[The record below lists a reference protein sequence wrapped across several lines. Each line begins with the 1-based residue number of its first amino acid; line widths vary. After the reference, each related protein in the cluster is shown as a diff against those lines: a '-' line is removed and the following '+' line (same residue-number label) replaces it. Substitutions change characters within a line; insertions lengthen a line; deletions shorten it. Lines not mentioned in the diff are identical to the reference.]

1 MATHDR
7 YDTDIL
13 KALQR
18 IATSLDKIE
27 KKMPDKQQ
35 TMDDEETIL
44 ANGFCSK
51 CKKASICQYK
61 IDIRTTDD
69 DLKIGYGIPIYI
81 PGPNSPIECQLEF
94 SKKED

>member
-7 YDTDIL
+7 YEVDIL
-13 KALQR
+13 KTLQR

-27 KKMPDKQQ
+27 KKMPYKPQ
-35 TMDDEETIL
+35 TMNYEKTIL

-51 CKKASICQYK
+51 CKKSSICQYK

-81 PGPNSPIECQLEF
+81 PGPNSPIECQLKF
-94 SKKED
+94 SKKEN